1 MKNIKYNCRTCEVT
15 GIIKNK
21 YVSYDFD
28 NKIEFIE
35 TSDGI
40 IHQVNPPTVKKIKE
54 FFNSK
59 SFLKQP
65 KDKHIEGYLDYIK
78 EEPIRNKTSIYRVN
92 KLTKIINFKEKVKLL
107 KIGCGTGSF
116 IYHIS
121 KIQGVK
127 STGIELSKYF
137 STYGKEKYNVD
148 ILNQDYLETKIQN
161 QDVIIMFNVIE
172 NLYNLDE
179 TIDKIYKDLNPD
191 GKFIIN
197 YVPLKNLFFRIFKE
211 KYFIFRPPIY
221 HIFMNQKSI
230 ETYLYKRGFILEKT
244 FYDIRYLSI
253 EKILTLLKLKKLNNF
268 FKFLSS
274 SNLSFKI
281 WAYPSKILVLKK
293 I

>member
-1 MKNIKYNCRTCEVT
+1 MKNIKYNCQTCEVN

-21 YVSYDFD
+21 YISDDFD

-40 IHQVNPPTVKKIKE
+40 VHQVNPPTVKKLKE

-65 KDKHIEGYLDYIK
+65 KDKHIDGYLNYIK
-78 EEPIRNKTSIYRVN
+78 EEPIRNKTSVYRVN
-92 KLTKIINFKEKVKLL
+92 KLSKIINFKENVKLL
-107 KIGCGTGSF
+107 KIGCGPGSF

-121 KIQGVK
+121 KILGIK
-127 STGIELSKYF
+127 AIGIELSKYF
-137 STYGKEKYNVD
+137 STYGKKKYNVD
-148 ILNQDYLETKIQN
+148 ILNQDYLESKIQN

-221 HIFMNQKSI
+221 HIFINQKSI
-230 ETYLYKRGFILEKT
+230 ERYLYKRGFILENA

-253 EKILTLLKLKKLNNF
+253 EKILTLLKLKKLNDF
-268 FKFLSS
+268 FKFLSL